1 MPHGGR
7 ANWVSSKIERMA
19 EHELRNVNDFPVA
32 RLEELFRQQVCE
44 RGDAAAIVAADTT
57 LSYADV
63 DAAST
68 AIALALGD
76 FGALDGGVVATLV
89 DDPVL
94 QIESLLGVLK
104 SGVAFVCLDPCHP
117 DDRLASMFADVRPT
131 VLLADASAARHDRL
145 LQLAHESSTA
155 LLVLDGKEIKF
166 RGRLLSMDW
175 SRTGTLP
182 ASERV
187 GDTAYLVYTSG
198 STGKPKGIVQSHRSF
213 SQFLDWQARE
223 IGIGPGERFIQW
235 ASIGYDAS
243 YCEIFGA
250 LCFGATLLVEHPDV
264 RFNPARLVR
273 WLGRSEATIFQTV
286 PSFCNQVLDVLPENE
301 SLPHLRSLML
311 AGEALTAETVRR
323 WLQQVNS
330 TIHNL
335 YGPSESVLATYHR
348 IELLEDDWT
357 HIPIGKAIDGRQI
370 LLLDKDQGE
379 CPAGMP
385 GEIYIRSGF
394 LTSGYFGLEDENK
407 LRFVQNPLHD
417 DYDDPVFRT
426 GDIARRR
433 SDGILEFIGR
443 ADRMVKLRGMRVELG
458 EIEHA
463 VRQFDGI
470 EEVVCQVRILQRHRD
485 RLTAK
490 DRAARDALRGGSQFL
505 VAYYTTTR
513 RVLASELRNHVR
525 SRLPAHMVPQQFVE
539 LDEMPRNVNRK
550 LDVHALPDPANVRP
564 ELDVDYRAP
573 ETAEE
578 VFLAT
583 IWSQV
588 LGINK
593 VGVNDGFFDVG
604 GDSLLGMQI
613 INRAAREG
621 MDLETR
627 VMLRNG
633 SITELLAAT
642 QSEER
647 EAVPMPVK
655 VSRREYPLT
664 FAQWG
669 LWYLWRLDPAN
680 PFYTAQGSVHLGGA
694 LDIER
699 WLAAWKKVVA
709 RHQSLHARFA
719 TRNGEPVQIFDD
731 MRAADV
737 DVVDLRELG
746 PQGARE
752 EMDRLNTELGRH
764 AFDLENDQLL
774 RAHLYRLA
782 DDHFEFVM
790 TYHEIIFDLWG
801 YAIIIRDI
809 AKCYSDPAA
818 ELSPGVD
825 IGDMAVWEAS
835 ERTREK
841 LGKQDA
847 FWRNELTG
855 ELPLIALPLD
865 RPRRSVPNYAGSGA
879 TKLLGPELS
888 ERIRELA
895 ATHGTSLFTTLLT
908 AFNVLLR
915 AYSSQDDSIIGAT
928 VANRGGQVAEDIVG
942 WYVNMLP
949 VRLHAEDAD
958 SFSTLLTAA
967 RDKTTECIANADY
980 PFHWMVEHAE
990 IHRDQSVAPVFQ
1002 VMFNWQNLPQES
1014 IEVDGLTIS
1023 SSEVDSTFKKYD
1035 LALYAQEHLDRIY
1048 LQFSYLE
1055 ELFDHETVERMLANF
1070 VVLLEGFCTHPQCP
1084 IVDLPAVSAEEHK
1097 GLLESFNQ
1105 TRRPLTED
1113 FGLAAAFEECA
1124 RAYADDVAL
1133 TFRGES
1139 LRYADLHKRVNA
1151 IATPLFEAG
1160 VGKGDVVAMC
1170 LDRGFDTIAA
1180 VVAAVKLGAV
1190 SAAIDPTHPSAH
1202 RQRILMDTRASV
1214 FLFHTAHAPT
1224 SEFAGTAI
1232 AIEDIGDAVHPDL
1245 PTAPQGPDDIYNLV
1259 YTSGTTGLPKGV
1271 LIPYRAL
1278 QNRLEWMWNA
1288 YPWQAGDV
1296 ALLQKSYAIVA
1307 SSWEIWGSLLKGVPT
1322 VIADYNELLDPVEL
1336 WRLCVDN
1343 GVTHLL
1349 SSPALITSILSQAEK
1364 TDTSWPSLRFATTS
1378 AEAISPA
1385 LVRRWQNAFPDVP
1398 LLNLYGSTECS
1409 SNVTVF
1415 DTDVL
1420 GPKAQTVPIGKPID
1434 NCSVYVLNSALKPV
1448 PRGAVG
1454 EMCVSG
1460 ACLAAG
1466 YHGDTGGGRHFV
1478 ASPFGAPGERLYR
1491 TGDIVR
1497 LNNAGDLEVIGR
1509 EDQQVNVRGFRVE
1522 LGGIEACLASY
1533 PAIDK
1538 ACARVWRNGDECYLS
1553 AYYSASA
1560 SASLPTSEVRKFLRE
1575 RLPDYM
1581 VPQFLFLLPALP
1593 QTASGK
1599 IDRTALPMPAELEPE
1614 ERSGTEPASATE
1626 RSIAEIWKSEL
1637 GVDTVYREDFF
1648 FDIGGHSLLAV
1659 SAADKIEK
1667 TLGVN
1672 VPFRTLVFNDLR
1684 SIAETCGSL
1693 EEQSLLHRL
1702 KQRLQTI
1709 AGRLRSQ
1716 PPSTGP

>member
-1 MPHGGR
+1 
-7 ANWVSSKIERMA
+7 MA
-19 EHELRNVNDFPVA
+19 DEATTNALDYPVA
-32 RLEELFRQQVCE
+32 RLEELFTQQV
-44 RGDAAAIVAADTT
+44 RKRSDAAAIVAPEVS

-76 FGALDGGVVATLV
+76 LEAPDAGVAATLI

-94 QIESLLGVLK
+94 QIESLFGVLK
-104 SGVAFVCLDPCHP
+104 TGAAFVCLDPCHP
-117 DDRLASMFADVRPT
+117 DDRLASMFADVQPK
-131 VLLADASAARHDRL
+131 VLLVDAAAARHDKL

-155 LLVLDGKEIKF
+155 LLVLDGTELPF
-166 RGRLLSMDW
+166 PGQSLSMDW
-175 SRTGTLP
+175 SRAGTTP
-182 ASERV
+182 ARRGV

-213 SQFLDWQARE
+213 SQFLDWQSRE
-223 IGIGPGERFIQW
+223 IGIAPGERFAQW
-235 ASIGYDAS
+235 ASIGYDAA

-273 WLGRSEATIFQTV
+273 WLARAEATIFQTV

-301 SLPHLRSLML
+301 SLPRLRSLML
-311 AGEALTAETVRR
+311 AGEALTVDTVRR
-323 WLQQVNS
+323 WSERVPS

-335 YGPSESVLATYHR
+335 YGPSESVLATFYR
-348 IELLEDDWT
+348 VRSPEENWT
-357 HIPIGKAIDGRQI
+357 HIPIGKAIDGREI
-370 LLLDKDQGE
+370 LLLNKDQAP
-379 CPAGMP
+379 CPAGTP
-385 GEIYIRSGF
+385 GEIYIRSAY
-394 LTSGYFGLEDENK
+394 LTSGYFGRDDENR

-426 GDIARRR
+426 GDIARCRP
-433 SDGILEFIGR
+433 DGVLEFIGR
-443 ADRMVKLRGMRVELG
+443 VDRMVKLRGMRVELG

-470 EEVVCQVRILQRHRD
+470 GEAVCQVRILQRHRD

-490 DRAARDALRGGSQFL
+490 DRAARDALKGGSQFL

-513 RVLASELRNHVR
+513 RVVASELRDHIR
-525 SRLPAHMVPQQFVE
+525 GRLPAHMVPQQFVE
-539 LDEMPRNVNRK
+539 LDEIPRNVNHK

-564 ELDVDYRAP
+564 ELDVEYRAP
-573 ETAEE
+573 ETAGEI
-578 VFLAT
+578 FLAS
-583 IWSQV
+583 IWSEV
-588 LGINK
+588 LGIDR
-593 VGVNDGFFDVG
+593 VGVDDGFFDIG
-604 GDSLLGMQI
+604 GDSLLGMQMV
-613 INRAAREG
+613 NRAAREG
-621 MDLETR
+621 MDLQTR

-633 SITELLAAT
+633 SITELLATAP
-642 QSEER
+642 SGDR
-647 EAVPMPVK
+647 EPAPMPVK
-655 VSRREYPLT
+655 VSRGEYPLT
-664 FAQWG
+664 FSQWG

-680 PFYTAQGSVHLGGA
+680 PFYTAQGSVHLDGS

-719 TRNGEPVQIFDD
+719 TRDGEPVQIFDD

-737 DVVDLRELG
+737 SVVDLRELG

-752 EMDRLNTELGRH
+752 EMDRRNTELGRH

-774 RAHLYRLA
+774 HAHLYRLA

-809 AKCYSDPAA
+809 ADCYSDPDK
-818 ELSPGVD
+818 ELTPGVD
-825 IGDMAVWEAS
+825 IGDMAVWESS

-841 LGKQDA
+841 LSEQDA
-847 FWRNELTG
+847 FWRKELAG
-855 ELPLIALPLD
+855 ELPVITLPLD
-865 RPRRSVPNYAGSGA
+865 RPRRSAPNYAGSGA

-895 ATHGTSLFTTLLT
+895 AKHGTSLFTTLLT

-949 VRLHAEDAD
+949 IRLHAEDGD
-958 SFSTLLTAA
+958 SFSGLLAAA

-990 IHRDQSVAPVFQ
+990 VHRDQSVAPVFQ
-1002 VMFNWQNLPQES
+1002 VMFNWQNLPQGS
-1014 IEVDGLTIS
+1014 IEAEGLTIS

-1070 VVLLEGFCTHPQCP
+1070 IVLLEGVCANPERS
-1084 IVDLPAVSAEEHK
+1084 IADLPIVSAEEYK
-1097 GLLESFNQ
+1097 SLLEGFNQ
-1105 TRRPLTED
+1105 TRRPLAED
-1113 FGLAAAFEECA
+1113 FALATAFEESA
-1124 RAYADDVAL
+1124 HAFADDVAL
-1133 TFRGES
+1133 VFRGGS
-1139 LRYADLHKRVNA
+1139 LSYADLNKRVNA
-1151 IATPLFEAG
+1151 IATSLFEAG

-1170 LDRGFDTIAA
+1170 IDRGFDTIAA
-1180 VVAAVKLGAV
+1180 VAAAVKLGAI
-1190 SAAIDPTHPSAH
+1190 SAAIDPTHPPAH
-1202 RQRILMDTRASV
+1202 RQRILADSRAGV
-1214 FLFHTAHAPT
+1214 FLSQAAHAPT
-1224 SEFAGTAI
+1224 SDFSGAVI
-1232 AIEDIGDAVHPDL
+1232 AIEEIGDAVHPEL
-1245 PTAPQGPDDIYNLV
+1245 PTAPQDPDGIFNLV

-1288 YPWQAGDV
+1288 YPWQEGDV

-1322 VIADYNELLDPVEL
+1322 VIADYNELHDPGEL
-1336 WRLCVDN
+1336 WQLCVSN

-1349 SSPALITSILSQAEK
+1349 SSPALITSVLTHAEK
-1364 TDTSWPSLRFATTS
+1364 AETSWSSLRFATTS

-1385 LVRRWQNAFPDVP
+1385 LVARWRNAFPDVP

-1409 SNVTVF
+1409 SNVTAF
-1415 DTDVL
+1415 DTDTL
-1420 GPKAQTVPIGKPID
+1420 GPEAETVPIGKPID
-1434 NCSVYVLNSALKPV
+1434 NCEVYVVNAALKPV
-1448 PRGAVG
+1448 PQGAVG

-1466 YHGDTGGGRHFV
+1466 YYGEGGDDRRFV
-1478 ASPFGAPGERLYR
+1478 ANPFGAPGERLYR

-1497 LNNAGDLEVIGR
+1497 LNNARDLEVIGR
-1509 EDQQVNVRGFRVE
+1509 EDQQVNIRGFRVE
-1522 LGGIEACLASY
+1522 LGGIEACLASH

-1538 ACARVWRNGDECYLS
+1538 ACARVWQSGDERYLS
-1553 AYYSASA
+1553 AYYSSTTSEA
-1560 SASLPTSEVRKFLRE
+1560 LPTSEVRKYLRE

-1581 VPQFLFLLPALP
+1581 VPQFLFQLAALP
-1593 QTASGK
+1593 LTASGK
-1599 IDRTALPMPAELEPE
+1599 IDRTSLPMPSELEPE
-1614 ERSGTEPASATE
+1614 DRSGTEPASPTE
-1626 RSIAEIWKSEL
+1626 QAIAEIWKSEL
-1637 GVDTVYREDFF
+1637 GIDTVYREDFF
-1648 FDIGGHSLLAV
+1648 FDLGGHSLLAV

-1667 TLGVN
+1667 VLGVS

-1684 SIAETCGSL
+1684 SIAESCGPL
-1693 EEQSLLHRL
+1693 ERQSMLRRL
-1702 KQRLQTI
+1702 EQRLLTL
-1709 AGRLRSQ
+1709 AGSLRSQ
-1716 PPSTGP
+1716 RP